1 MSPASARESSLRVP
15 KQHFNALDLSRLVAA
30 VAVLFWHY
38 LHFTIPPQGSRAPPN
53 FGDYEPLQPIFAAFY
68 AHGHLAVEYFWIVSG
83 FVFAHV
89 YLAEPQA
96 RRRFW
101 LARFARLW
109 PLHLLTLAVVA
120 LLQAVYWAQHGRD
133 FVFGPNDWT
142 HFVLNLGLAHYWGFE
157 KGMSFNGPS
166 WSLSVEILAYAAFW
180 LVLPALRQGRGL
192 VAGAL
197 ALAAALLA
205 PQYPALK
212 AFACLAYF
220 FAGTTIYLAMLRGWA
235 RPGSMALAGL
245 CGLVLAARFDVVTKL
260 EFPQGGL
267 WVISLFTLALAIDRF
282 DRDDRLAFGK
292 RLGDASYGTYLWHFP
307 IQLTLVMALDAL
319 PGGRA
324 LSQHWAVLA
333 VYLTAAL
340 AAGFASHRWLER
352 PAQRAVFA
360 AAARLAPSRMA
371 PAYNPAALSVE
382 SIQPPPSTR
391 SPA

>member
-1 MSPASARESSLRVP
+1 MSAATTPPNALRIP
-15 KQHFNALDLSRLVAA
+15 KKHFNALDLSRLIAA

-38 LHFTIPPQGSRAPPN
+38 LHFTIPPTATRAPAN
-53 FGDYEPLQPIFAAFY
+53 FGDYEPLHGVFAAFY

-89 YLAEPQA
+89 YLADTQA
-96 RRRFW
+96 RGRFW

-120 LLQAVYWAQHGRD
+120 LLQAAYWAQHGTH

-142 HFVLNLGLAHYWGFE
+142 HFVLNLGLAHFWGFE

-180 LVLPALRQGRGL
+180 LVLPALRQGRSA

-235 RPGSMALAGL
+235 RPGILAIAGIA
-245 CGLVLAARFDVVTKL
+245 GLVLAARFDTVSAL

-267 WVISLFTLALAIDRF
+267 WVVSVFALALLVDRL
-282 DRDDRLAFGK
+282 DHNDRLAFGK

-307 IQLTLVMALDAL
+307 IQLTMVMALDAL

-324 LSQHWAVLA
+324 LSQHWAVLG
-333 VYLTAAL
+333 VYVTAAL
-340 AAGFASHRWLER
+340 AAGFASHRWFER
-352 PAQRAVFA
+352 PAQCAVFA
-360 AAARLAPSRMA
+360 AAARLTRSPM
-371 PAYNPAALSVE
+371 PAAYSPAALSVD